1 MAYLRLFRVVNL
13 IIIAFIMYL
22 LRFYLFEP
30 AFEIDNIA
38 NTFTEWQFALI
49 VLSYVLI
56 SAGGYA
62 INDYYDIGMDE
73 INRPGK
79 TILRNKLSL
88 RAGMTCFIVLTSIGI
103 VIGMIVAYQLESR
116 SMYFFPIFVAALYWF
131 YSTKYKR
138 EIFSGNLVV
147 SSLAALSVIL
157 VFLYYVLSFS
167 KSGQFPVLSFPYIK
181 KAVLIYAGFAFYIT
195 FIREV
200 VKDLIDVKGDKEFN
214 CNNIAIKYGLKKTK
228 IILLVLSFVF
238 LAALLLFA
246 FFTYKMNKT
255 YLFYY
260 VLVIL
265 LPLFI
270 YFIFQLMKSKKES
283 DYKPLSLFLKIYM
296 LAGIVSIQLLDLSNK
311 WS

>member
-1 MAYLRLFRVVNL
+1 MAYLKLFRVVNL

-30 AFEIDNIA
+30 SFEIDNIA
-38 NTFTEWQFALI
+38 NIFTEWQFALI
-49 VLSYVLI
+49 VLTYVLI

-79 TILRNKLSL
+79 TVLRNKLPL
-88 RAGMTCFIVLTSIGI
+88 RAGMSWFIVLTGLGI
-103 VIGMIVAYQLESR
+103 ALGMIVAYQLESR

-147 SSLAALSVIL
+147 SFLAALSIIL

-167 KSGQFPVLSFPYIK
+167 KTGQFPVLSFPYIK

-195 FIREV
+195 FIREL
-200 VKDLIDVKGDKEFN
+200 VKDVIDVKGDKEFN
-214 CNNIAIKYGLKKTK
+214 CKNIPIKYGLKKSR
-228 IILLVLSFVF
+228 IILLVLSFAF
-238 LAALLLFA
+238 IAALLLFA

-260 VLVIL
+260 ILVIL

-270 YFIFQLMKSKKES
+270 YFILQLLKAKKES
-283 DYKPLSLFLKIYM
+283 DYKPLALFLKIYM